1 MKEKVVSQI
10 KFLLEGWSEKEIK
23 DLLLEIAEN
32 NEIKLT
38 RENKEITDKELQLKI
53 EKEVARQIG
62 MYDITSEV
70 THEAYILIV
79 KLLEE
84 LDVSLLV
91 KQVVKKEIENGNEN
105 V

>member
-1 MKEKVVSQI
+1 MSKKIINQI
-10 KFLLEGWSEKEIK
+10 KFLLEGFEKKEIK
-23 DLLLEIAEN
+23 KLLEEIAE
-32 NEIKLT
+32 
-38 RENKEITDKELQLKI
+38 ENKIKMSRKNEEVTEKELQLKI

-91 KQVVKKEIENGNEN
+91 KQVVKKEIENGNKN